1 MELNREQVIKDLQ
14 EIVDNYSGSWK
25 RFNVLDGALSL
36 IKELTEELEKERT
49 WADSMIDNLRDDI
62 RKLTEEN
69 ERLKTIPEQLHKEMS
84 ERMIEE
90 VKVAKKYTVRRMQ
103 SDIQEAC
110 LKGGIWPAF
119 VAGVVK
125 GVGEKILENN
135 NVQVTD

>member
-1 MELNREQVIKDLQ
+1 MELDRKQIIEDFERLVERFGENGSYNRYITVSDTLKL
-14 EIVDNYSGSWK
+14 
-25 RFNVLDGALSL
+25 L
-36 IKELTEELEKERT
+36 KELI
-49 WADSMIDNLRDDI
+49 A
-62 RKLTEEN
+62 EN

-103 SDIQEAC
+103 SDIKEAC

-119 VAGVVK
+119 VAGVVER
-125 GVGEKILENN
+125 VGEKILEEN